1 LLIAALVI
9 RIAHIDAT
17 PYRAKNDAG
26 TYNRL
31 ASEIAQTG
39 DYDTG
44 TGPRSGAG
52 GSRGPTAYFP
62 PAFPYFLA
70 AVDLLD
76 GHQAGG
82 KTAVLPERIAQ
93 AVTGTVAVGL
103 IGLVALEA
111 FGSAVGLVTMALAT
125 VYPVLI
131 EDSGTLVAEN
141 LLVVFELA
149 AVWAAL
155 RARRAEHPYRWIAGA
170 GVLTGLATLAHQ
182 NALVMVIP
190 LGFAA
195 WAIARRSPNRT
206 PSRVRAL
213 AAPTLLIITTVVTI
227 APWTIRNAIELHHFI
242 PVSDEAGITLV
253 GTYNAGRYV
262 EVALG
267 AKLQSQALQYIGDHP
282 LAPVEVAFDN
292 TLRMFELEGTF
303 AWHASA
309 AAVDLPEDDARVG
322 VDAFW
327 IVCLLALAG
336 VLTAAA
342 RRAPRWLW
350 AFPLMLAGC
359 AVSTAAARIAGLVR
373 PGRRAA
379 QD

>member
-1 LLIAALVI
+1 
-9 RIAHIDAT
+9 
-17 PYRAKNDAG
+17 
-26 TYNRL
+26 
-31 ASEIAQTG
+31 
-39 DYDTG
+39 
-44 TGPRSGAG
+44 
-52 GSRGPTAYFP
+52 
-62 PAFPYFLA
+62 
-70 AVDLLD
+70 
-76 GHQAGG
+76 
-82 KTAVLPERIAQ
+82 
-93 AVTGTVAVGL
+93 
-103 IGLVALEA
+103 
-111 FGSAVGLVTMALAT
+111 
-125 VYPVLI
+125 
-131 EDSGTLVAEN
+131 
-141 LLVVFELA
+141 
-149 AVWAAL
+149 
-155 RARRAEHPYRWIAGA
+155 
-170 GVLTGLATLAHQ
+170 
-182 NALVMVIP
+182 
-190 LGFAA
+190 
-195 WAIARRSPNRT
+195 
-206 PSRVRAL
+206 
-213 AAPTLLIITTVVTI
+213 LIITTVVTI

-253 GTYNAGRYV
+253 GTYNPVSAAFEPVPYKWHLYEKLPEDHKLEETAGRYV

-350 AFPLMLAGC
+350 AVPVLLALTVVLVNVETPRFREPVDPFPLMLAGC